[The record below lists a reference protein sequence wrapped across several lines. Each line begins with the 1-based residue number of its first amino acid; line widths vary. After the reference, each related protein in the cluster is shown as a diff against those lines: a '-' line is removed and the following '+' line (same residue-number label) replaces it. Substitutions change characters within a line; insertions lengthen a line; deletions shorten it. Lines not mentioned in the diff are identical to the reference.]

1 MEAIH
6 FSPVA
11 PFSSS
16 PSVDAVSA
24 WVYTHVLPPT
34 NGGAART
41 FVVGTL
47 EIDVDAAGIVR
58 GLDIAH
64 DMRRRTDSIEM
75 PNADDTYWQMRIESD
90 LEERDGTQVYDPSK
104 RILAVKF
111 DDDAARRKSFR
122 LSKEVTVTC
131 SASHILAIYVQNVT
145 FAPEKTSPP
154 LAP

>member
-1 MEAIH
+1 MGAIH
-6 FSPVA
+6 FSPA
-11 PFSSS
+11 IPFGSS

-24 WVYTHVLPPT
+24 WVYAHVLPPA
-34 NGGAART
+34 NGGFART

-64 DMRRRTDSIEM
+64 DMRRRTASIEM
-75 PNADDTYWQMRIESD
+75 PDADDTYWQMRIESD
-90 LEERDGTQVYDPSK
+90 LEDRDGIQLYDPSK

-111 DDDAARRKSFR
+111 DDDAAEQMSFR
-122 LSKEVTVTC
+122 LSDDVTVTC
-131 SASHILAIYVQNVT
+131 SANHILAIYMQNVT
-145 FAPEKTSPP
+145 FAPENATQP